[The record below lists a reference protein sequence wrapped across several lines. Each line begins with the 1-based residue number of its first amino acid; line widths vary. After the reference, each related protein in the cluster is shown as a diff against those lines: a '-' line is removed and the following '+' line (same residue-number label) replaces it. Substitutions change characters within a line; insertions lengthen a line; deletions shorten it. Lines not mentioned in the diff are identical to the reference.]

1 MKEGVNICKRGKE
14 APTHWE
20 VMCRGTER
28 IGPSHNRW
36 PGSLRDGERRGRRPI
51 TLPPPRHPVP
61 GVDAIQTLRRLEM
74 QDAARTLQSMHG
86 RWLSCREAS
95 GSSLGTI
102 QKPFSSLR
110 QTLSSF
116 HSLSIHLLNTRSVCT
131 NTLLFPLLPR
141 PLLPSTRSSF
151 HACPCRVL
159 VASMERSRR
168 PWARPISP
176 SYRSPSRF
184 PDLTALSSSLV

>member
-1 MKEGVNICKRGKE
+1 MVPNGSDLPTIGGRGPFGTANGGVDGLSRS
-14 APTHWE
+14 
-20 VMCRGTER
+20 RR
-28 IGPSHNRW
+28 
-36 PGSLRDGERRGRRPI
+36 RDI
-51 TLPPPRHPVP
+51 QCP
-61 GVDAIQTLRRLEM
+61 GVDAIQTLRRLKM

-95 GSSLGTI
+95 GSSFGTI